1 MKSCKQAL
9 HFSWTVAND
18 LYSGGQRMSGI
29 PAQQGM
35 EQTTEDRSLGKEGSD
50 KWHCVWDDCCDF

>member
-1 MKSCKQAL
+1 
-9 HFSWTVAND
+9 
-18 LYSGGQRMSGI
+18 MSGI